1 MYSFKKIGKTI
12 IVRMVVMK
20 KFLKVFLVMF
30 FAITLVGCSC
40 MQMTARSRVEEFLDQ
55 YRNLSANVLG
65 DLDEVVDAEADLNEE
80 QKEKYRD
87 VLKKQYSDLEY
98 EIINENYDGD
108 TAVVETKIT
117 VYDLYKAQKDATE
130 YLNEHSEEF
139 YDENNNYDLSK
150 FLDYK
155 LDLMQK
161 NTDTI
166 SYTINFN
173 VEKNE
178 DGVWQVSDVSQSD
191 LEKIHGIYEE
201 NE

>member
-1 MYSFKKIGKTI
+1 MKKILL
-12 IVRMVVMK
+12 IVIAL
-20 KFLKVFLVMF
+20 FS
-30 FAITLVGCSC
+30 LVGCSC
-40 MQMTARSRVEEFLDQ
+40 NDNNTARGAVEAFLDQ
-55 YRNLSANVLG
+55 YRNLSAEVIG
-65 DLDEVVDAEADLNEE
+65 DMDDVVDNEE
-80 QKEKYRD
+80 NLSDEQKDKYRD
-87 VLKKQYSDLEY
+87 ILRKQYTDLTFD
-98 EIINENYDGD
+98 IISEDYNDD
-108 TAVVETKIT
+108 TALVETKIT
-117 VYDLYKAQKDATE
+117 VYNLGKAQDEATN

-139 YDENNNYDLSK
+139 YDEFNNYDLSK

-178 DGVWQVSDVSQSD
+178 DGIWQVSEISQSD
-191 LEKIHGIYEE
+191 LEKIHGIYKE

>member
-1 MYSFKKIGKTI
+1 MKKILL
-12 IVRMVVMK
+12 IV
-20 KFLKVFLVMF
+20 L
-30 FAITLVGCSC
+30 TLFCLSGCSC
-40 MQMTARSRVEEFLDQ
+40 SNNTAKGAVEAFLDE
-55 YRNLSANVLG
+55 YRNLSASVVG
-65 DLDEVVDAEADLNEE
+65 DMDDVVDSEENLNDE
-80 QKEKYRD
+80 QKDKYRD
-87 VLKKQYSDLEY
+87 ILRKQYTDLTY
-98 EIINENYDGD
+98 EIISEDYNDD
-108 TAVVETKIT
+108 VAIVETKIT
-117 VYDLYKAQKDATE
+117 VYNLGKSQSDASK

-178 DGVWQVSDVSQSD
+178 DGVWQVSDISQSD